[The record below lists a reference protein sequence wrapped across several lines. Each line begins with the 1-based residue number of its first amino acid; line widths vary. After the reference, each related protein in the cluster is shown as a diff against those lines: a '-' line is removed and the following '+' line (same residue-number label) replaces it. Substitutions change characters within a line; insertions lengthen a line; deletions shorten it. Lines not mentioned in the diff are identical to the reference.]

1 MLIILLGIIVLFT
14 GFFIGLAE
22 TYYCFLLRKTGL
34 KWLWAI
40 SEWLMLLGLS
50 MITVGLIGKLINCL

>member
-14 GFFIGLAE
+14 GFVIGLAE
-22 TYYCFLLRKTGL
+22 TYYSILLHGTGL
-34 KWLWAI
+34 KWLWSI

-50 MITVGLIGKLINCL
+50 MMMVGLLDKLINFL